1 MILYTIIP
9 PEEIFAEE
17 EWSQEAAPPLE
28 VQVDG
33 VILSVSPGKRGS
45 ARVERVI
52 STNPED
58 YLRPSFQPGN
68 LLLLSERDL

>member
-1 MILYTIIP
+1 MILYTILP

-17 EWSQEAAPPLE
+17 WGEEAAAPVE

-33 VILSVSPGKRGS
+33 VILSVSPGGNGS

-58 YLRPSFQPGN
+58 YLHPFFQPGSPVF
-68 LLLLSERDL
+68 LAGRDP